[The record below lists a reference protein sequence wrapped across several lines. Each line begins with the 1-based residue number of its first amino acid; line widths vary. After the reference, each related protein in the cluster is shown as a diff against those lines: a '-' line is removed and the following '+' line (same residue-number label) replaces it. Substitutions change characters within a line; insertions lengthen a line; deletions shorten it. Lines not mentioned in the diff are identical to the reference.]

1 VSHERRPQ
9 VEAILSGYGI
19 DGSAYE
25 DSFFNKTLEGRMSAR
40 GIPWDAYES
49 VLRTDSEE
57 AVTFAGSLRVGYSE
71 FFRNPLTFAC
81 LEAIILPAIIEKKKK
96 SADKDLRLWSAA
108 CAGGQEAYSAAMLC
122 DEALSNNTISMTYRI
137 FGTDVDSS
145 ALRDAQAGIYGLESL
160 GKLSL
165 RRSMEYFTRVSE
177 SYSVVPRLRAVVDF
191 SPFDLVAEQGMCPP
205 ISIFGSFDLIFCC
218 NMLFYYK
225 PEYQRRIMEKLA
237 VCLAPGSYLVT
248 GEAER
253 EILAR
258 YRDEKARPQDNNE
271 DDPRVFHPA
280 AMHRCARFHRIEPV
294 KPASPASHGLV

>member
-1 VSHERRPQ
+1 VSHERRLQ
-9 VEAILSGYGI
+9 VEGILSGHGI

-25 DSFFNKTLEGRMSAR
+25 DSFFNKTLEGKMSAR
-40 GIPWDAYES
+40 GFSWAAYES
-49 VLRTDSEE
+49 VLRTDREE

-81 LEAIILPAIIEKKKK
+81 LESIILPAIIEKKKK

-108 CAGGQEAYSAAMLC
+108 CARGQETYSVAILC
-122 DEALSNNTISMTYRI
+122 DEALSNSTAPMTYRI
-137 FGTDVDSS
+137 FGTDVDPS
-145 ALRDAQAGIYGLESL
+145 ALRDAQAGVYALESL

-165 RRSMEYFTRVSE
+165 RRSMEYFTRVSD
-177 SYSVVPRLRAVVDF
+177 SYSVVPRLRDAVDF
-191 SPFDLVAEQGMCPP
+191 SLFDLVAEQGMCPP

-258 YRDEKARPQDNNE
+258 YRFKEVLPGSAIFQPIPEGRLT
-271 DDPRVFHPA
+271 R
-280 AMHRCARFHRIEPV
+280 
-294 KPASPASHGLV
+294 